1 MHIFHFLV
9 DESERARKLE
19 SIDIS
24 VRGRT
29 KSPALTAHHASK
41 ILKQELE
48 VYRSSD

>member
-24 VRGRT
+24 VQGRT
-29 KSPALTAHHASK
+29 KSLTVHHASK
-41 ILKQELE
+41 IFEQELE